1 MQALFSFILKLVG
14 MEGFEPTQAEPP
26 VLQTGPIHHHWS
38 IPLCAYPTCVKFC
51 DKRLSYLG
59 ITGIEFS
66 LIESIERVM
75 PKLSNI
81 CPHML
86 FPLKSNS

>member
-14 MEGFEPTQAEPP
+14 MEGFEPTQP
-26 VLQTGPIHHHWS
+26 VAPDLQSGPIRRHRS

-51 DKRLSYLG
+51 DKRLSQLG

-66 LIESIERVM
+66 LIEPVERVFSILFSVF
-75 PKLSNI
+75 PHTFSFNI
-81 CPHML
+81 
-86 FPLKSNS
+86 N